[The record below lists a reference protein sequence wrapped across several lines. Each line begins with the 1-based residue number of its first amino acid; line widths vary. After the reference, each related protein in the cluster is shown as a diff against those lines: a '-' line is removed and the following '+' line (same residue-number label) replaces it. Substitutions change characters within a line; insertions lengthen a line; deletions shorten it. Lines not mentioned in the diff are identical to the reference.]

1 MQLVSSTKSVLLLT
15 AQVSTAAALLLL
27 ADLAVIP
34 ERAATRVLLATVLA
48 LVHLLCSCMLAAHV
62 QDKRATV
69 FEERTAQLAHV
80 AAVGCLIGD
89 ARDVIERQSTVSLG
103 GQLQSLRDV
112 IRPVDL

>member
-1 MQLVSSTKSVLLLT
+1 M
-15 AQVSTAAALLLL
+15 LLL

-48 LVHLLCSCMLAAHV
+48 LVRLLCSCMFAGHM

-80 AAVGCLIGD
+80 ATVGRVVGD
-89 ARDVIERQSTVSLG
+89 ERDVIERQTTVTLDG
-103 GQLQSLRDV
+103 HLQHVRDL
-112 IRPVDL
+112 IRPASGLKCSMLSV